1 MEYRGYTPDEVK
13 KDKRKNLAGIIALV
27 FPTLLGL
34 FMLVGGVAGIIGIQV
49 EDVSEIS
56 YMTMET
62 GEEYYFDKLILVD
75 AYTCVGNDITGYK
88 AEDYIVYFT
97 DKDGEVVY
105 TSLRPDDYS
114 DLADKCEAYINDSNQ
129 SVGDVV
135 LTGCFHGYDNGST
148 VRGYLEE
155 AYDTYNV
162 QLPGELLD
170 WTFYFDDVETM
181 DDYRQRESSRQRM
194 FFAFAGVFLL
204 PSTIGILVLI
214 RKRKEL
220 DRYIAEYNNEPYNL

>member
-13 KDKRKNLAGIIALV
+13 KDKRKNLAGIIALIL
-27 FPTLLGL
+27 PTLLGL

-49 EDVSEIS
+49 ENASEIS
-56 YMTMET
+56 YMTMDI
-62 GEEYYFDKLILVD
+62 GEEYYFEELILVD
-75 AYTCVGNDITGYK
+75 AYTCVGNDVIGYDN
-88 AEDYIVYFT
+88 EDYLVCFT
-97 DKDGEVVY
+97 DKDGKVVY

-114 DLADKCEAYINDSNQ
+114 DLAEKCEAYINDSTQ

-135 LTGCFHGYDNGST
+135 FTGCFHGYDNGST

-155 AYDTYNV
+155 AYEVYNA

-181 DDYRQRESSRQRM
+181 EEYRQEEISHQII
-194 FFAFAGVFLL
+194 FFIFAGVFIL
-204 PSTIGILVLI
+204 PCAIGMIVLI